1 MMDQW
6 NEERCVD
13 LAKSTISKEID
24 ALAAARD
31 RLGAEMK
38 DAVDLIFASGGN
50 VITTGIGK
58 SGYVAA
64 KIAGTLSGTG
74 TPATFLHPVDALHG
88 ECGIVRREDVIL
100 ALSKSGETAEVIE
113 LLTVLQVNGCKS
125 IAIVGNPDSTIAKK
139 CDVLLD
145 GSVDLEACPLNLAPT
160 SSALVAM
167 SLGDALVACLIERLG
182 FTPTAFSKL
191 HPAGSLGRKLLL
203 TVEGVMHRGEE
214 IPLVSPSD
222 TVREVLV
229 PLSSKAMG
237 AVIISDSEGKLLG
250 IFTDGDLRRALEIR
264 DNVLDIPICEIMTHA
279 PIRVQY
285 DDLAIQ
291 ALDLMENR
299 PSQIMVLPVVDSEN
313 QVRGILRLHDLIRC
327 GLR

>member
-1 MMDQW
+1 M
-6 NEERCVD
+6 NSTLN
-13 LAKSTISKEID
+13 LAKLTLDKEIA

-31 RLGAEMK
+31 RLGPEMEA
-38 DAVDLIFASGGN
+38 AVELILSSGGN

-58 SGYVAA
+58 SGYVGA

-88 ECGIVRREDVIL
+88 ECGIVRGEDVIL
-100 ALSKSGETAEVIE
+100 ALSKSGETSEVIE
-113 LLTVLQVNGCKS
+113 LLTVLKVNGCKS
-125 IAIVGNPDSTIAKK
+125 IALVGNTNSTIARQ
-139 CDVLLD
+139 CDVVLD
-145 GSVDLEACPLNLAPT
+145 GSIDSEACPLKLAPT

-167 SLGDALVACLIERLG
+167 ALGDALTACLIDRMG

-203 TVEGVMHRGEE
+203 TVEGVMHKGEE
-214 IPLVSPSD
+214 IPLVSPLD
-222 TVREVLV
+222 TVRQILV

-237 AVIISDSEGKLLG
+237 AVIVVDSERKLLG
-250 IFTDGDLRRALEIR
+250 IFTDGDLRRSLELR
-264 DNVLDIPICEIMTHA
+264 DAILDMPISDLMTHD
-279 PIRVQY
+279 PIRVNAE
-285 DDLAIQ
+285 DMAIK

-299 PSQIMVLPVVDSEN
+299 SSQIAVLPVVDAEN
-313 QVRGILRLHDLIRC
+313 TVCGIIRLHDLIRC